1 MTDYSEAAWLWAAKG
16 AGAVAG
22 SAISLAYIL
31 PSGRREAAIRFAV
44 GIACGLVFGGAA
56 GLKIVTELGIAEA
69 IGPGETML
77 LGAAAASL
85 CAWWALGF
93 VMRALRGGSAR
104 PGGGAVSS
112 SGRTI
117 LPTAGAVPPPLY
129 PPHKGEGD

>member
-16 AGAVAG
+16 TGAVAG

-31 PSGRREAAIRFAV
+31 PKGRREAAIRFAV
-44 GIACGLVFGGAA
+44 GIAFGLVFGGAA

-69 IGPGETML
+69 IGAGETML

-93 VMRALRGGSAR
+93 VMRVLQRGGTRRA
-104 PGGGAVSS
+104 
-112 SGRTI
+112 
-117 LPTAGAVPPPLY
+117 
-129 PPHKGEGD
+129 E